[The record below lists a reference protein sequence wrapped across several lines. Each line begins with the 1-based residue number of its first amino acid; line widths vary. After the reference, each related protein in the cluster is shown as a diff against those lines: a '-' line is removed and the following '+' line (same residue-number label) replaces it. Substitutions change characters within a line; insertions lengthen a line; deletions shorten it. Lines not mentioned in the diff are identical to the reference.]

1 MVAIVDCNNFYC
13 SCERAFVPSL
23 AGKPVVVLSNN
34 DGCVISRSDEAK
46 AIGIGMGTP
55 IFMIG
60 DLIKAHDVKVFSSN
74 YSLYA
79 DMSKRVL
86 ANLASFVPRLEVYSI
101 DEAFLDFGELKHN
114 DIHSYSK
121 LIRQRLIQNTGIPVS
136 IGVAATKTLAKMANR
151 FCKRKFKDK
160 GVYVIENDI
169 QRLEVLQATAAGDVW
184 GIGGQHAKKLSLAGV
199 KTAFDFVNLSDDY
212 VRKEMSVIGLRTLH
226 ELRGVPSVE
235 WTFSPPAK
243 KGICTSRS
251 FGKLCEDLNVLA
263 EAVANFAANC
273 ALQLRKQNSC
283 CKVVHVFIQTN
294 PHRSELK
301 QYFRAIDIQLPV
313 ASNSSAVITAHALK
327 GLHIIYAE
335 QYLFMKAGVIVNN
348 IVPANTIQGG
358 LFDHADSIKSKA
370 LMETMDR
377 INETI
382 GKDIVRLSAQG
393 YERKWKLKAD
403 LLSKHY
409 TTDFNQLPELKA

>member
-13 SCERAFVPSL
+13 SCERAFDPSL
-23 AGKPVVVLSNN
+23 KGKPVVVLSNN

-55 IFMIG
+55 VFQIG

-114 DIHSYSK
+114 DICVYAK
-121 LIRQRLIQNTGIPVS
+121 LIRKKVIQNTGIPVS
-136 IGVAATKTLAKMANR
+136 IGVAATKTLAKLANR
-151 FCKRKFKDK
+151 FCKKKYK
-160 GVYVIENDI
+160 NTGVYIIENDD
-169 QRLEVLQATAAGDVW
+169 QRLLVLKATDAGDVW
-184 GIGGQHAKKLSLAGV
+184 GIGGQHSKKLSLAGI
-199 KTAFDFVNLSDDY
+199 KTAFDFVNLPDDY
-212 VRKEMSVIGLRTLH
+212 VRKEMSVIGLRTLN

-251 FGKLCEDLNVLA
+251 FGKLCDDFNVLS

-273 ALQLRKQNSC
+273 ALQLRKQKSC
-283 CKVVHVFIQTN
+283 CKLVHIFIQTN

-301 QYFRAIDIQLPV
+301 QYFRAIDVQLPV
-313 ASNSSAVITAHALK
+313 ASNSSGVITTAALK
-327 GLHIIYAE
+327 GLNIIYAG
-335 QYLFMKAGVIVNN
+335 QYLFMKAGVIVNQ
-348 IVPANTIQGG
+348 IVPEDTVQGG
-358 LFDHADSIKSKA
+358 LFDDADSLKSKA
-370 LMETMDR
+370 LMETMDQ

-382 GKDIVRLSAQG
+382 GKDIVRLSSQG
-393 YERKWKLKAD
+393 YEKKWKLKAD
-403 LLSKHY
+403 MLSKHF
-409 TTDFNQLPELKA
+409 TTDFNQLPEVKA